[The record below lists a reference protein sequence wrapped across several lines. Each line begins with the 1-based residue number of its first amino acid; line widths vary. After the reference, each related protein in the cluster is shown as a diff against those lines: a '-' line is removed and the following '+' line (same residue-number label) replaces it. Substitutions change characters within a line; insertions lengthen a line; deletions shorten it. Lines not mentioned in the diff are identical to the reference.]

1 VIQQRHFLYARLSE
15 KPNSAHSP
23 KKDQWNSCVDFSRKI
38 SIYIIPRPSPPQMN
52 QQKSPLIPFGK
63 LRGFSL
69 IEVCIAIGIV
79 SFSLL
84 ALVALVPNGL
94 KTLGD
99 AATESSLSAI
109 RKEARSE
116 LNTANLQDLI
126 NMSAWHF
133 DQTGRRLPDTT
144 PATERFFQLSFA
156 AADPVITGQ
165 ATGFGNS
172 VKQVTLRVTYPVFAP
187 AASQVTNI
195 FTLLVARQ
203 SSQ

>member
-1 VIQQRHFLYARLSE
+1 MHYR
-15 KPNSAHSP
+15 KPPAS
-23 KKDQWNSCVDFSRKI
+23 
-38 SIYIIPRPSPPQMN
+38 
-52 QQKSPLIPFGK
+52 QKTS

-187 AASQVTNI
+187 TASQMTNI

-203 SSQ
+203 NSQ